1 MRYLRITGE
10 PDLEIVP
17 DTFRIITASEH
28 VREARLEAFNIGGS
42 AVHFLYRIDGDLE
55 AARAALAETDEV
67 TAVSANR
74 IDGSTGHLLLRLDPA
89 ETAIGEH
96 LFGLLEDSGLLVLTP
111 AVYREGTV
119 QAAFVGENAA
129 IQAVMDH
136 LPPAFD
142 VVVKELTGS
151 VPRQETAADRLSE
164 RQREAVRAAL
174 DLGYYDQPRRATHGD
189 VAERLG
195 CAPSTASEH
204 LRKAEAAL
212 VRAAIDH
219 G

>member
-17 DTFRIITASEH
+17 DAFRIITASEH

-42 AVHFLYRIDGDLE
+42 AVHFLY
-55 AARAALAETDEV
+55 
-67 TAVSANR
+67 R

-142 VVVKELTGS
+142 VVVEELTGS